1 MEPYRAVHSI
11 PGTHPTPPQTDHTP
25 TQHLHTSH
33 LHTPHTPHRQTHTQ
47 QRERLLFNSDRSV
60 GEWVGAII
68 PSATRAPAASSFH
81 TLTLTLLI
89 PTDTL
94 YTGSD
99 QVTLQGAISGCPCT
113 PLHQPLQTHREGI
126 SSTTSLA
133 LLIQLQPANHNRH
146 KQANCVGPRQ

>member
-1 MEPYRAVHSI
+1 MEPYRAMRSI

-33 LHTPHTPHRQTHTQ
+33 LHTPHTPYRQTHTQ

-68 PSATRAPAASSFH
+68 SSATRAPAASSFPNPFL
-81 TLTLTLLI
+81 LTQ
-89 PTDTL
+89 
-94 YTGSD
+94 YTGSG
-99 QVTLQGAISGCPCT
+99 QVTHQGAISGCLCT